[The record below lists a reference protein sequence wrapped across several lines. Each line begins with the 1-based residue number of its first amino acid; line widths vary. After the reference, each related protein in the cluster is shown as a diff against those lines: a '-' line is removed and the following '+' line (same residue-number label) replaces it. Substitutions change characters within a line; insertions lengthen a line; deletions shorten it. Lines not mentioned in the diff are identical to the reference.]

1 MAERTSSVSLSL
13 DRIARTPLRNKRE
26 IDRASLMSVSRTIA
40 ASAIGSS
47 NKSRIESESMTITSS
62 SARRANDTRA
72 ATASKLPARWNSVWL
87 RMTLSSPARRTAE
100 VATTAIRIAPPP
112 FRCDIRYRALS
123 PKLIET
129 GLISPA
135 RITLICRTS
144 PIFAMASE
152 SWIAST
158 CSTLFPPTSKRTSPS
173 NTPPFYGFEGGI
185 GFIPFA
191 GIGWGAIKA
200 IRKDDSSPVRA
211 AAAKVLAKDP
221 DPAATKALA
230 DAVGDK
236 SWLVRAAALEALAK
250 RGDPSVLDT
259 VQLYVSIK
267 KTR

>member
-1 MAERTSSVSLSL
+1 
-13 DRIARTPLRNKRE
+13 
-26 IDRASLMSVSRTIA
+26 
-40 ASAIGSS
+40 
-47 NKSRIESESMTITSS
+47 
-62 SARRANDTRA
+62 
-72 ATASKLPARWNSVWL
+72 
-87 RMTLSSPARRTAE
+87 
-100 VATTAIRIAPPP
+100 
-112 FRCDIRYRALS
+112 
-123 PKLIET
+123 
-129 GLISPA
+129 
-135 RITLICRTS
+135 
-144 PIFAMASE
+144 MASE

-173 NTPPFYGFEGGI
+173 NTPAFYGFEEGI

-259 VQLYVSIK
+259 VHLYVSDEKDAVKYTAAAAFVRLTAVKANSASK
-267 KTR
+267 KPKNESEKKEQK